1 MSNADIR
8 ARPPPDLVM
17 VVGTSLKIPGTKRIV
32 KETINAVHH
41 TPRGKAIW
49 INLDP
54 PPSKDFDIWIKGDCQ
69 RIPELFNDFERTE
82 EREKEMKVE
91 ETRRKEELKLKAVEA
106 RQEKKIREQLRK
118 EENQRIREQRKE
130 EKEVQRLE
138 REQKAEKR
146 RVRKAAKEAEKA
158 RKELERAIRPVK
170 TQSAKKEDK
179 WSQLLTPPLTYD
191 TDSTLSSPSMSDIE
205 FASMVESNQKPFVL
219 ETPTKPRYIEYL
231 PTPAPT
237 PQKPPYTHQEQD
249 SPLKSKRKMI
259 PYSHEQ
265 NKKANNGN
273 EEYEHKNSMSIRF
286 LMDSD

>member
-1 MSNADIR
+1 
-8 ARPPPDLVM
+8 
-17 VVGTSLKIPGTKRIV
+17 
-32 KETINAVHH
+32 
-41 TPRGKAIW
+41 
-49 INLDP
+49 
-54 PPSKDFDIWIKGDCQ
+54 
-69 RIPELFNDFERTE
+69 
-82 EREKEMKVE
+82 
-91 ETRRKEELKLKAVEA
+91 
-106 RQEKKIREQLRK
+106 
-118 EENQRIREQRKE
+118 
-130 EKEVQRLE
+130 LE

-259 PYSHEQ
+259 PYSYEQ
-265 NKKANNGN
+265 NKKPNNGN